1 MPELSAGNGDKMNRH
16 AEIAG
21 GGIGGLS
28 SAVMLAQ
35 QGWTVRVHERS
46 PEIRE
51 VGTGIYLKN
60 NAIEV
65 LEEAGIFDRLVPN
78 GVRLERSQVLNREGR
93 IMQDRALK
101 DRSRVHVFL
110 RQTLIEVLRDTAER
124 AGVEI
129 VTGSTAIAA
138 DPTGELLLEGGQR
151 LRADLVIAADGVRSR
166 VRNSL
171 GVDGSYKWLPTIVNR
186 YLVTSREI
194 TPDPVTREHWSNRCR
209 IGITPCGDDLT
220 YIYQVCPEWD
230 KAAMVLPSNVAFWS
244 ERLPPT
250 ATEIEILSQTEAR
263 QHNFSIVR
271 CLSWQKGAVARHRR
285 CGARLTSNT
294 GSGCRPHSDECARTC
309 RVSSPHPA
317 VAEALPAWETT
328 MRFISDRTQRWA
340 MRYDFFTRQWP
351 TALWFVRPAIIWA
364 FRSLPALN
372 RRMRIADQGLR
383 LTAFES
389 LPATHR
395 VKLN

>member
-1 MPELSAGNGDKMNRH
+1 MRRH

-21 GGIGGLS
+21 GGIAGLS
-28 SAVMLAQ
+28 SAMMLAQ

-65 LEEAGIFDRLVPN
+65 LEETGVFDRLIPN
-78 GVRLERSQVLNREGR
+78 GVKLERSQVLDRDGR
-93 IMQDRALK
+93 IMQDRALVEK
-101 DRSRVHVFL
+101 SRVHAFL
-110 RQTLIEVLRDTAER
+110 RQTLIEVLRDAAER

-138 DPTGELLLEGGQR
+138 DPTGELLLVSGQR
-151 LRADLVIAADGVRSR
+151 LRADLVIAADGVRSKIR
-166 VRNSL
+166 DSL
-171 GVDGSYKWLPTIVNR
+171 GVGGSYKWLPTIVNR
-186 YLVTSREI
+186 YLVRSREI
-194 TPDPVTREHWSNRCR
+194 TPDLVTREHWSNRCR
-209 IGITPCGDDLT
+209 IGITPCGNDLT

-230 KAAMVLPSNVAFWS
+230 KAAMALPSNVAFWS
-244 ERLPPT
+244 GAFPRLRR
-250 ATEIEILSQTEAR
+250 EIDILSQTEAR
-263 QHNFSIVR
+263 RHNYSIVR
-271 CLSWQKGAVARHRR
+271 CPSWQKGSVAVIGDAAHGLPPTLGQGVGLTLMNAR
-285 CGARLTSNT
+285 ALAVIL
-294 GSGCRPHSDECARTC
+294 ART
-309 RVSSPHPA
+309 RT
-317 VAEALPAWETT
+317 VAEALPAWEVA

-351 TALWFVRPAIIWA
+351 TSLWFVRPAIILA

-383 LTAFES
+383 LTGLEP
-389 LPATHR
+389 LPPVRTKTHLR
-395 VKLN
+395 